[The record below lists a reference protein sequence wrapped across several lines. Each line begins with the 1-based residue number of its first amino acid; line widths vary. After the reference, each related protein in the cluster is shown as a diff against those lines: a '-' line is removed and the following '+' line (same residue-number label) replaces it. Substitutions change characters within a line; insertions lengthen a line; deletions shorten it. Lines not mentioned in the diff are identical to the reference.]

1 MFKIKKTVLINA
13 PVVKV
18 CEYMKDPAHLPEFWP
33 SMLEVKN
40 IRKNAKGWPI
50 YEWVYKMAG
59 MKFDGESDTTEFIE
73 NAHTTTEST
82 KGIKSHFDFDYKD
95 LAGKTELTVTVE
107 YTVPI
112 PLIGKLA
119 EGVIGK
125 MNDHDADT
133 MLANLK
139 ARMEE

>member
-13 PVVKV
+13 PVAKV
-18 CEYMKDPAHLPEFWP
+18 CDYMKDPAHLPEFWP

-40 IRKNAKGWPI
+40 IRNNAKGWPI

-59 MKFDGESDTTEFIE
+59 MKFEGETDTIEFVE
-73 NAHTTTEST
+73 HKHTTTEST
-82 KGIKSHFDFDYKD
+82 KGIPSHFDFDYKD

-125 MNDHDADT
+125 MNEHDADT